1 MYIRNAHG
9 EYSMPN
15 INLENC
21 YCCVKGCFQIATDRA
36 HVRKCK
42 YNGEFISRDVYVV
55 PMCTTHN
62 RSKSDEVFEVKDDT
76 NFVRITD

>member
-9 EYSMPN
+9 KYLMPN

-21 YCCVKGCFQIATDRA
+21 YCCVKNCFQSATDRA
-36 HVRKCK
+36 HVRKC
-42 YNGEFISRDVYVV
+42 YPNGEFISRDIYVV

-62 RSKSDEVFEVKDDT
+62 RSKSDDVFEAKDDT
-76 NFVRITD
+76 NFVKISD